1 MGSLGCLGSSRR
13 RPRMRRAVA
22 TSQKERR
29 PSNAQDTIVIATAS
43 PRTRTPARSCPS
55 APCIYL
61 YMTAGGGRPAAARCY
76 GPGPRWLCTRV
87 IPELSTIYQRQPAA
101 TLPDHGKERTSH
113 VVYTPHAVGPEMGL
127 KAYTRR
133 IGGER

>member
-1 MGSLGCLGSSRR
+1 
-13 RPRMRRAVA
+13 
-22 TSQKERR
+22 
-29 PSNAQDTIVIATAS
+29 
-43 PRTRTPARSCPS
+43 
-55 APCIYL
+55 
-61 YMTAGGGRPAAARCY
+61 MTAGGGRPAAARCY

-133 IGGER
+133 IGGEREVARIATTPERWRLAAVLAN